1 MQWWEIYVQIPES
14 MSDAVSDCLHRLGST
29 AVVIHDTAALTLHSL
44 PCVSSTPQHRG
55 WTVLQGA
62 FPADQDL
69 AAHVVSLQTFLQQQ
83 AANDVVS
90 PLRLYCR
97 QLLDTAYLTQ
107 WQQFFKPL
115 WIGSGLC
122 IRPPWDTAPLP
133 PYIACLT
140 LEPGLAF
147 GTGSHPTTH
156 LCLKMLS
163 QWIPREQSE
172 TLLDV
177 GCGSGILSLAALKL
191 GVPTAIGV
199 DIDPQAV
206 TVAQHNATVNGLQH
220 RVQFLHG
227 SWDLTRKRFDLIT
240 ANIYLEPLVN
250 MTLPLTQRLR
260 RHGTL
265 ILSGILIS
273 QEAML
278 RAALSRARLVVHER
292 LSEAEWVA
300 LAVRHSDSGV
310 K

>member
-1 MQWWEIYVQIPES
+1 MQWWEIYVQAPES
-14 MSDAVSDCLHRLGST
+14 MSDAVSECLHRLGST
-29 AVVIHDTAALTLHSL
+29 AVVIHDTAVLTLQQ
-44 PCVSSTPQHRG
+44 PCVSSTLQHVG
-55 WTVLQGA
+55 WAVLQGA
-62 FPADQDL
+62 LPADKDL
-69 AAHVVSLQTFLQQQ
+69 ATQVVSLQTFLHKQV
-83 AANDVVS
+83 ANDVVS

-97 QLLDTAYLTQ
+97 QLLDTEYLTQ
-107 WQQFFKPL
+107 WQRFFKPL

-122 IRPPWDTAPLP
+122 IRPPWETTPLP
-133 PYIACLT
+133 LHVACLT

-147 GTGSHPTTH
+147 GTGSHPTTY
-156 LCLKMLS
+156 LCLKMLT
-163 QWIPREQSE
+163 QWIPREQRE

-191 GVPTAIGV
+191 GMPTAIGV

-220 RVQFLHG
+220 RVQFLQG
-227 SWDLTRKRFDLIT
+227 SWDLTQKQFDLIT

-250 MTLPLTQRLR
+250 MILPLAQRLR

-265 ILSGILIS
+265 ILSGILTS

-278 RAALSRARLVVHER
+278 RAALSRGRLAVHQR

-300 LAVRHSDSGV
+300 LAVRHSDSRV